1 MVQRSEIVNNIFD
14 ENIPFE
20 QKVQQV
26 LQYQFENNNVYH
38 EWCRLMRADVPTIQS
53 VTAIPF
59 LPISFFKTHQV
70 ASAIFEPQHI
80 FESSGTT
87 NTISSRHYVKDAALY
102 RQSFMRGFEMFYGA
116 IKEWCI
122 IGLLPAYLERKNSSL
137 IVMVDT
143 LIKESNHTQSGFY
156 LYEFEQVKLLL
167 TSLEKEQQKAL
178 LIGVTFALLDFA
190 ENFSLS
196 LQHTTIMETGG
207 MKGRR
212 KELTRQEVHTA
223 LIKSFGVNT
232 IHSEYGMTEL
242 LSQAYSKGDGRFYCP
257 PWMKVL
263 VRDDEDP
270 LLLKKNGRGILNI
283 IDLANIDSCCFI
295 ATDDA
300 GIVYEDGS
308 FEVLGRID
316 NSDIRGCSLLLVP

>member
-1 MVQRSEIVNNIFD
+1 MQRSAIVNNIFD
-14 ENIPFE
+14 ESISFE
-20 QKVQQV
+20 QKARQV
-26 LQYQFENNNVYH
+26 LQYQFETNNVYQ
-38 EWCRLMRADVPTIQS
+38 EWCRLMHADISNIQS
-53 VTAIPF
+53 SAAIPF

-70 ASAIFEPQHI
+70 TSTAFEPQYI

-87 NTISSRHYVKDAALY
+87 TTINSRHYVKDADLY
-102 RQSFMRGFEMFYGA
+102 RKSFMHCFEMFYGD

-137 IVMVDT
+137 VVMVDA
-143 LIKESNHTQSGFY
+143 LIKESNHAQSGFY
-156 LYEFEQVKLLL
+156 LYEFEQVKSLL
-167 TSLEKEQQKAL
+167 TSLEQRQQKTL

-190 ENFSLS
+190 EQFALP
-196 LQHTTIMETGG
+196 LQHTVIMETGG

-212 KELTRQEVHTA
+212 KELTRQEVHVK
-223 LIKSFGVNT
+223 LMKSFGVNAV
-232 IHSEYGMTEL
+232 HSEYGMTEL
-242 LSQAYSKGDGRFYCP
+242 LSQAYSKSNGRFYCP

-263 VRDDEDP
+263 ARDEEDP
-270 LLLKKNGRGILNI
+270 LIVKEPGRGVLNI
-283 IDLANIDSCCFI
+283 IDLANIDSCSFI

-316 NSDIRGCSLLLVP
+316 NSDIRGCSLLVVP